1 MDRRLTS
8 ALLVAVLLAGCG
20 GNPFTAPDKPVVPVN
35 PEPPPEVP
43 DDLIPIDA
51 VSGDVEAVGLA
62 DWSAGAGT
70 IRVRMDAQ
78 VLPEVTGDFARDTA
92 FDVTSGGI
100 TYHGYSFQSSVLN
113 RKAVVLVAGSG
124 SVKAAVAMEPGQFA
138 GGVPDMYHS
147 GGALYRA
154 TAYRAPAGG
163 LFNYVGTYAGMLNS
177 GPAAGTPPGS
187 LVPTSPHRTSGSALI
202 TADFTRMKLSGGVTG
217 RTNVDTGEQMA
228 DIALWTTGISTT
240 GTFDGI
246 VYRGDNAPALDPLDQ
261 RWTAAGRY
269 DGVFGSVDA
278 SDVALIMLFDPVGG
292 GALWEQGIIVGP
304 CTASSSGA
312 CP

>member
-1 MDRRLTS
+1 MTQRITS
-8 ALLVAVLLAGCG
+8 VFLLALLLAGCG
-20 GNPFTAPDKPVVPVN
+20 GNPLLAPEEPVVPVN
-35 PEPPPEVP
+35 PDPPPEVP

-78 VLPEVTGDFARDTA
+78 VLPDVTGDFARDTA
-92 FDVTSGGI
+92 FDVTSGGV

-124 SVKAAVAMEPGQFA
+124 SVKAAIAMEPGQFA
-138 GGVPDMYHS
+138 NGAPDMFHS

-154 TAYRAPAGG
+154 TAFTAPTGG
-163 LFNYVGTYAGMLNS
+163 LFNYVGTYAGLLNS

-187 LVPTSPHRTSGSALI
+187 LTPTEPYRTTGSTLI
-202 TADFTRMKLSGGVTG
+202 TADFTRMKVSGGVTD
-217 RTNVDTGEQMA
+217 RTIVETGEGLA

-240 GTFDGI
+240 GTFDGV
-246 VYRGDNAPALDPLDQ
+246 VYRGDTAPATDPLNQ

-269 DGVFGSVDA
+269 DGVFGSINA
-278 SDVALIMLFDPVGG
+278 RDVAVIMLFDPVGG